1 MKYIS
6 LYTLLKSL
14 LYHQQSHSQGQ
25 QILSTYVRYQ
35 CCCCNV
41 AAAAAANA
49 KHNNSENEHD
59 GSCHVEQ
66 EYSERLDKYFRLR

>member
-1 MKYIS
+1 M
-6 LYTLLKSL
+6 
-14 LYHQQSHSQGQ
+14 
-25 QILSTYVRYQ
+25 RYQ

-49 KHNNSENEHD
+49 KTNTNENEND
-59 GSCHVEQ
+59 YSSGQ

>member
-1 MKYIS
+1 MFFS
-6 LYTLLKSL
+6 S
-14 LYHQQSHSQGQ
+14 QSHSQGQ

-49 KHNNSENEHD
+49 KNNPTEEEIDDVYLS
-59 GSCHVEQ
+59 GGQ